1 MVIRSSSL
9 SRARIGQAIWKRL
22 TDRCSVPA
30 SDSRCLAIP
39 AIESTVS
46 LTCALLVAM
55 APTFC
60 DISLLVLLCS
70 RAGEP

>member
-1 MVIRSSSL
+1 
-9 SRARIGQAIWKRL
+9 
-22 TDRCSVPA
+22 VPA

-70 RAGEP
+70 RR